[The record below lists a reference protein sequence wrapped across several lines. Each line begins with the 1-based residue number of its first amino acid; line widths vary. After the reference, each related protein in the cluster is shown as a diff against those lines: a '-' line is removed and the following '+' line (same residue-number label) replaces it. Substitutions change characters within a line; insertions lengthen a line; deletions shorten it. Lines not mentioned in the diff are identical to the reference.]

1 MTRHWH
7 APPDF
12 KNSETF
18 ATLEV
23 NPRSSTTF
31 MASMFS
37 DGKITV
43 SSITTAL
50 QASSLASLSDTGI
63 SSNNSEN
70 EVKDLSLKA
79 FG

>member
-1 MTRHWH
+1 
-7 APPDF
+7 
-12 KNSETF
+12 
-18 ATLEV
+18 
-23 NPRSSTTF
+23 

-63 SSNNSEN
+63 NSNNSEN
-70 EVKDLSLKA
+70 ALKELSLKA
-79 FG
+79 SG